1 MSLAACRQSRCKPHV
16 QLDSLLPLQC
26 LCVPAYYDAISA
38 VLTANQSPLLA
49 TQSLLRG

>member
-1 MSLAACRQSRCKPHV
+1 MQTDAV
-16 QLDSLLPLQC
+16 WPLQC